1 MKSERVSPLYRR
13 YVLGVLVLVYAAN
26 FVDRQILSILV
37 QPIKEELGVSD
48 TWMGFL
54 PGITFALFYT
64 IAGIPIARWADRGSR
79 RNLIVIGLAL
89 WSAMTALSGLAKNFF
104 HLAAARIGVG
114 VGEATLSPAA
124 HSMISDYY
132 PPEKRATALAIYS
145 MGIHLGIF
153 LGYFLGGWINELYG
167 WRAAFMVVGLP

>member
-54 PGITFALFYT
+54 TGITFALFYT

-145 MGIHLGIF
+145 MGIHLGIHKQS
-153 LGYFLGGWINELYG
+153 LIGV
-167 WRAAFMVVGLP
+167 M

>member
-1 MKSERVSPLYRR
+1 
-13 YVLGVLVLVYAAN
+13 
-26 FVDRQILSILV
+26 
-37 QPIKEELGVSD
+37 
-48 TWMGFL
+48 
-54 PGITFALFYT
+54 
-64 IAGIPIARWADRGSR
+64 
-79 RNLIVIGLAL
+79 
-89 WSAMTALSGLAKNFF
+89 MTALSGLAKNFF

-167 WRAAFMVVGLP
+167 WRAAVMVVGLPGLLRAVFVFF